1 MTTVTQD
8 KQLEAKLLVD
18 GAWTET
24 GEWHEVRSPY
34 SGELIAR
41 VPRASTAV
49 AQRAVD
55 AAARAMENPL
65 PAHRRAEILD
75 RVALL
80 LTERREEIVRRLA
93 AEAGKPIKLARIEA
107 ERAVVTFTMAAVE
120 ARKLAG
126 SMVPMDASE
135 AGVGKLAFTL
145 RMPLGVVGAITPF
158 NFPLNL
164 VAHKIA
170 PALAAG
176 CAVVLKPASQ
186 TPLSSL
192 ALAELETE
200 AGLPPGW
207 LNVVVGP
214 AAEIGD
220 VLLADERVRLITFTG
235 SAEVGWMLKER
246 APKKRVALELG
257 NTTPVLVE
265 ADADLDSAASKIAT
279 SGFSFAG
286 QACISVQRIYV
297 HEDVYGDFIPRL
309 LARVEA
315 LRTGDPADEQVD
327 VGPVID
333 ERARDRILAWISE
346 AKAGGASVLTGG
358 GADGQV
364 VEPTVLEGVSPEM
377 KVCSHEVFAP
387 VVTVSAYRSLE
398 EALAMANGTEYGL
411 QAGIFTRNLSTALKA
426 AAGLEFGGVTI
437 NETPTF
443 RTDQMPYG
451 GTKASG
457 NTKEGPAYAVHEMTE
472 ERLVVVQP

>member
-1 MTTVTQD
+1 
-8 KQLEAKLLVD
+8 
-18 GAWTET
+18 
-24 GEWHEVRSPY
+24 
-34 SGELIAR
+34 
-41 VPRASTAV
+41 
-49 AQRAVD
+49 
-55 AAARAMENPL
+55 
-65 PAHRRAEILD
+65 
-75 RVALL
+75 
-80 LTERREEIVRRLA
+80 
-93 AEAGKPIKLARIEA
+93 
-107 ERAVVTFTMAAVE
+107 
-120 ARKLAG
+120 
-126 SMVPMDASE
+126 
-135 AGVGKLAFTL
+135 
-145 RMPLGVVGAITPF
+145 
-158 NFPLNL
+158 
-164 VAHKIA
+164 
-170 PALAAG
+170 
-176 CAVVLKPASQ
+176 
-186 TPLSSL
+186 
-192 ALAELETE
+192 
-200 AGLPPGW
+200 
-207 LNVVVGP
+207 
-214 AAEIGD
+214 
-220 VLLADERVRLITFTG
+220 
-235 SAEVGWMLKER
+235 MLKER